1 MKKQD
6 FKVLK
11 TKDLYPFPDNPF
23 HVAEDETL
31 SELAESIKEFGIVT
45 PIITRP
51 KEDGDG
57 YEVIAGQRRVRASEL
72 AGINTVPA
80 FVLPLDRDRAII
92 TLVDSNLQRENIL
105 PSERAFAYKM
115 KSEAMKR
122 QGFRTDLTS
131 SQVVTKLRTDDKVA
145 QGFGVGRMTVQAI
158 LNVAESLGYSF
169 RRLSG
174 HIYEHP
180 DHDSFRIFAD
190 TNTFKW
196 FSRDI
201 QGDVIDFVQLVAGV
215 TFKEAVSYLETGDF
229 EQAKLIEETYQ
240 PFQYY
245 LHEEPFQQA
254 RIYLK
259 DIRGLSDQ
267 TINTFGRQ
275 GLLAQATYQ
284 SEPVLVLKSYD
295 HNGTL
300 QAASLQGLV
309 KNEEKHDRG
318 YLKKIMKGSHGY
330 VGISFD
336 IGNPKRLIFCESV
349 IDMMSYYQLY
359 QKQLSDVRLISME
372 GLKLSVI
379 AYQTLRLAAE
389 EQGKLAFLDT
399 VNPSR
404 LSHYLQAIQET
415 TTFYQTHSNALTL
428 AVDNDEAG
436 REFCQKLSDKGLPLS
451 QDLPPLQGLET
462 KSDWNDIVKQQSE
475 LSLSDCIQTA
485 QAQVN
490 KNHPPPKRERAM
502 EL

>member
-1 MKKQD
+1 MTRIKAVKQ
-6 FKVLK
+6 K
-11 TKDLYPFPDNPF
+11 
-23 HVAEDETL
+23 
-31 SELAESIKEFGIVT
+31 
-45 PIITRP
+45 
-51 KEDGDG
+51 
-57 YEVIAGQRRVRASEL
+57 
-72 AGINTVPA
+72 
-80 FVLPLDRDRAII
+80 
-92 TLVDSNLQRENIL
+92 
-105 PSERAFAYKM
+105 
-115 KSEAMKR
+115 
-122 QGFRTDLTS
+122 
-131 SQVVTKLRTDDKVA
+131 
-145 QGFGVGRMTVQAI
+145 AI
-158 LNVAESLGYSF
+158 LDVAESLGYSF

-174 HIYEHP
+174 QIYEHP

-215 TFKEAVSYLETGDF
+215 SFKKALSYLETGGF
-229 EQAKLIEETYQ
+229 EQAKVIEETYQ

-245 LHEEPFQQA
+245 LREEPFQKA

-275 GLLAQATYQ
+275 GLLAQAIYQ
-284 SEPVLVLKSYD
+284 AESVLVFKSYD
-295 HNGTL
+295 HNGRL

-309 KNEEKHDRG
+309 KNEEKHKRG
-318 YLKKIMKGSHGY
+318 YLKKIMNGSHGH

-349 IDMMSYYQLY
+349 IDMMSYYQLH
-359 QKQLSDVRLISME
+359 QKQLLDTRLVSME

-389 EQGKLAFLDT
+389 KQGKMSFLDT
-399 VNPSR
+399 VKPSR

-415 TTFYQTHSNALTL
+415 TTFFHTHSNVLTL

-436 REFCQKLSDKGLPLS
+436 REFCQKLSDKGLPITK
-451 QDLPPLQGLET
+451 DLPPLQGLET
-462 KSDWNDIVKQQSE
+462 KSDWNDIVKQQKE
-475 LSLSDCIQTA
+475 ISLSNLIQSA
-485 QAQVN
+485 QIQAI
-490 KNHPPPKRERAM
+490 KNHPTPKRERAM

>member
-1 MKKQD
+1 MTRIKAVKQ
-6 FKVLK
+6 K
-11 TKDLYPFPDNPF
+11 
-23 HVAEDETL
+23 
-31 SELAESIKEFGIVT
+31 
-45 PIITRP
+45 
-51 KEDGDG
+51 
-57 YEVIAGQRRVRASEL
+57 
-72 AGINTVPA
+72 
-80 FVLPLDRDRAII
+80 
-92 TLVDSNLQRENIL
+92 
-105 PSERAFAYKM
+105 
-115 KSEAMKR
+115 
-122 QGFRTDLTS
+122 
-131 SQVVTKLRTDDKVA
+131 
-145 QGFGVGRMTVQAI
+145 AI
-158 LNVAESLGYSF
+158 LDVAESLGYSF

-229 EQAKLIEETYQ
+229 EQAKLIEDTYQ

-245 LHEEPFQQA
+245 LREEPFQQA
-254 RIYLK
+254 RTYLNEV
-259 DIRGLSDQ
+259 RCLSDQ
-267 TINTFGRQ
+267 IINTFGRQ

-284 SEPVLVLKSYD
+284 TESVLVFKSYD
-295 HNGTL
+295 HNGVL

-318 YLKKIMKGSHGY
+318 YLKKIMKGSHGH

-349 IDMMSYYQLY
+349 IDMMSYYQLH
-359 QKQLSDVRLISME
+359 QKQLSDVRLVSME
-372 GLKLSVI
+372 GLKLAVI

-399 VNPSR
+399 VKPSR
-404 LSHYLQAIQET
+404 LSHYLLAIQET
-415 TTFYQTHSNALTL
+415 TTFFQTYSNVLTL

-462 KSDWNDIVKQQSE
+462 KSDWNDIVKRQKE
-475 LSLSDCIQTA
+475 LSLRDLIQSADTK
-485 QAQVN
+485 VIRDY
-490 KNHPPPKRERAM
+490 PPPKWEHAL

>member
-1 MKKQD
+1 MTRIKAVKQ
-6 FKVLK
+6 K
-11 TKDLYPFPDNPF
+11 
-23 HVAEDETL
+23 
-31 SELAESIKEFGIVT
+31 
-45 PIITRP
+45 
-51 KEDGDG
+51 
-57 YEVIAGQRRVRASEL
+57 
-72 AGINTVPA
+72 
-80 FVLPLDRDRAII
+80 
-92 TLVDSNLQRENIL
+92 
-105 PSERAFAYKM
+105 
-115 KSEAMKR
+115 
-122 QGFRTDLTS
+122 
-131 SQVVTKLRTDDKVA
+131 
-145 QGFGVGRMTVQAI
+145 AI
-158 LNVAESLGYSF
+158 LDVAESLGYSF

-229 EQAKLIEETYQ
+229 EQAKVIEETYQ

-254 RIYLK
+254 RTYLK
-259 DIRGLSDQ
+259 DIRGLSNQ
-267 TINTFGRQ
+267 TINSFGRQ

-284 SEPVLVLKSYD
+284 AESVLVFKSFD

-309 KNEEKHDRG
+309 KNEEKYDRG
-318 YLKKIMKGSHGY
+318 YLKKIMKGSHGH

-349 IDMMSYYQLY
+349 IDMMSYYQLHN
-359 QKQLSDVRLISME
+359 KQLSDVRLVSME

-379 AYQTLRLAAE
+379 VYQTLRLAAE

-399 VNPSR
+399 VKPSR
-404 LSHYLQAIQET
+404 LNHYLQAIQET
-415 TTFYQTHSNALTL
+415 TTFFQTHSNGLTL
-428 AVDNDEAG
+428 AIDNDEAG
-436 REFCQKLSDKGLPLS
+436 REFFQKLSDKGLPITK
-451 QDLPPLQGLET
+451 DLPPLQGLET
-462 KSDWNDIVKQQSE
+462 KSDWNDIVKQQKE
-475 LSLSDCIQTA
+475 ISLSNLIQSA
-485 QAQVN
+485 HIQAI
-490 KNHPPPKRERAM
+490 KNHPPPKWEHAL

>member
-1 MKKQD
+1 MTRIKIVKQ
-6 FKVLK
+6 K
-11 TKDLYPFPDNPF
+11 
-23 HVAEDETL
+23 
-31 SELAESIKEFGIVT
+31 
-45 PIITRP
+45 
-51 KEDGDG
+51 
-57 YEVIAGQRRVRASEL
+57 
-72 AGINTVPA
+72 
-80 FVLPLDRDRAII
+80 
-92 TLVDSNLQRENIL
+92 
-105 PSERAFAYKM
+105 
-115 KSEAMKR
+115 
-122 QGFRTDLTS
+122 
-131 SQVVTKLRTDDKVA
+131 
-145 QGFGVGRMTVQAI
+145 AI
-158 LNVAESLGYSF
+158 LDVAESLGYSF

-245 LHEEPFQQA
+245 LNEEPFQQA
-254 RIYLK
+254 RTYLK

-275 GLLAQATYQ
+275 GLLAQAIYH
-284 SEPVLVLKSYD
+284 SESVLVFKSYD
-295 HNGTL
+295 HNGVL

-309 KNEEKHDRG
+309 KNEEKYNRG
-318 YLKKIMKGSHGY
+318 YLKKIMKGSHGH

-349 IDMMSYYQLY
+349 IDMMSYYQLH
-359 QKQLSDVRLISME
+359 QKQLSDVRLVSME

-399 VNPSR
+399 VKPSR
-404 LSHYLQAIQET
+404 LSHYLQAIQDT
-415 TTFYQTHSNALTL
+415 TNFFQTHSNALTL

-436 REFCQKLSDKGLPLS
+436 REFCQKLIDKGLLIA
-451 QDLPPLQGLET
+451 QDLPPLQGLEA
-462 KSDWNDIVKQQSE
+462 KSDWNDIVKRQKE
-475 LSLSDCIQTA
+475 LSLRDLIQSA
-485 QAQVN
+485 QTKVIRD
-490 KNHPPPKRERAM
+490 HPPPKWKHAL

>member
-1 MKKQD
+1 MTRIKAVKQ
-6 FKVLK
+6 K
-11 TKDLYPFPDNPF
+11 
-23 HVAEDETL
+23 
-31 SELAESIKEFGIVT
+31 
-45 PIITRP
+45 
-51 KEDGDG
+51 
-57 YEVIAGQRRVRASEL
+57 
-72 AGINTVPA
+72 
-80 FVLPLDRDRAII
+80 
-92 TLVDSNLQRENIL
+92 
-105 PSERAFAYKM
+105 
-115 KSEAMKR
+115 
-122 QGFRTDLTS
+122 
-131 SQVVTKLRTDDKVA
+131 
-145 QGFGVGRMTVQAI
+145 AI
-158 LNVAESLGYSF
+158 LDVAESLGYSF

-229 EQAKLIEETYQ
+229 EQAKVIEETYQ

-254 RIYLK
+254 RTYLNEV
-259 DIRGLSDQ
+259 RGLSNQ

-284 SEPVLVLKSYD
+284 VESVLVFKSYD
-295 HNGTL
+295 HNGIL

-309 KNEEKHDRG
+309 KNEERHKRG
-318 YLKKIMKGSHGY
+318 YLKKIMKGSHGH

-336 IGNPKRLIFCESV
+336 IGKPKRLIFCESV

-359 QKQLSDVRLISME
+359 QKQLSDVRLVSME

-379 AYQTLRLAAE
+379 VYQTLRLAAE

-399 VNPSR
+399 VKPSR
-404 LSHYLQAIQET
+404 LNHCLQAIQET
-415 TTFYQTHSNALTL
+415 TTFFQTHSNGLTL
-428 AVDNDEAG
+428 AIDNDEAG
-436 REFCQKLSDKGLPLS
+436 REFFQKLSDKGLPITK
-451 QDLPPLQGLET
+451 DLPPLQGLET
-462 KSDWNDIVKQQSE
+462 KSDWNDIVKQQKE
-475 LSLSDCIQTA
+475 ISLSNLIQSA
-485 QAQVN
+485 HIQAI
-490 KNHPPPKRERAM
+490 KNHPPPKWEHAL